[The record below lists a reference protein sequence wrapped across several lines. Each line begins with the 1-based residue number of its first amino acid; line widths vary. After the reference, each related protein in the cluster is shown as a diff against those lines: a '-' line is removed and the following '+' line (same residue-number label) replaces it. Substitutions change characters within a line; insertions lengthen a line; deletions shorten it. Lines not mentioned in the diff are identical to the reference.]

1 MNLSNK
7 QLVRIA
13 GDICDQLRIL
23 RMTRRGQVQ
32 QNCSVLAEHLEKLQ
46 AVRRKLGICEARR
59 WRTSAGII
67 IRSIDTV
74 LRDIP
79 YHIQQVEQAVQTCS
93 MKAPALRDI
102 YRELVQAGEEFD
114 GLRYCRNGNLLVVST
129 EPIELEGVFLGDF
142 EIQLHVPS
150 LTDMRN
156 ANIYRIV
163 ALDPHPASSNDAV
176 THPHVSDE
184 RLCAGDAWAAITAA
198 LAAGRICDFFM
209 LVNSV
214 LTYYN
219 VGSPFVSLENW
230 HGTACYQCGYV
241 TSDVYWC
248 DCCENDVCSECC
260 SSCNRC
266 GEATCTGCLESCPIC
281 DLAVCPSCM
290 TTCPECG
297 ERLCKTCQE
306 ELQCGCIEEQQEE
319 QEQQEQENRE
329 NENDS
334 NDTENREGEH
344 QTTETIAAGSENG
357 EGHRDFDV
365 INEVARATASTAG
378 IDAA

>member
-1 MNLSNK
+1 MTMSLSNK

-13 GDICDQLRIL
+13 SDIHDQLQIL
-23 RMTRRGQVQ
+23 RMTRRKQVQ
-32 QNCSVLAEHLEKLQ
+32 QNCSVLIEHLEKLK
-46 AVRRKLGICEARR
+46 AIPRKMSICEARC
-59 WRTSAGII
+59 WQTSADLI
-67 IRSIDTV
+67 IRSTDTV

-79 YHIQQVEQAVQTCS
+79 YHIQQVEQAVQACN
-93 MKAPALRDI
+93 MKMPAIKDI
-102 YRELVQAGEEFD
+102 YQELIQAGEEFD
-114 GLRYCRNGNLLVVST
+114 GIQYHKEGNLLAVST
-129 EPIELEGVFLGDF
+129 ESIELEGVFLGEF

-156 ANIYRIV
+156 SNLYRIF
-163 ALDPHPASSNDAV
+163 ALNPHPAASNNAV

-184 RLCAGDAWAAITAA
+184 RLCPGDAGAAITAA

-214 LTYYN
+214 LTHYN

-248 DCCENDVCSECC
+248 DCCENDVCDECC

-266 GEATCTGCLESCPIC
+266 GEATCTGCLESCPVC
-281 DLAVCPSCM
+281 DLAVCPACM

-297 ERLCKTCQE
+297 ERLCKTCLD
-306 ELQCGCIEEQQEE
+306 ELQCGCIEERQE
-319 QEQQEQENRE
+319 QEQQEQENKE

-334 NDTENREGEH
+334 NDEENKD
-344 QTTETIAAGSENG
+344 QTTETIAASNTNG

-365 INEVARATASTAG
+365 IDEAARATASTAG